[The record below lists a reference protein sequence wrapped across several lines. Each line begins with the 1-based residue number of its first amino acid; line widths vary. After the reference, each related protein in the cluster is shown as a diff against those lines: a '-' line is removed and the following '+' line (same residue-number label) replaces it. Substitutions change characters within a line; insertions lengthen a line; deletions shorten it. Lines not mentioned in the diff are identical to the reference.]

1 MEPSIPMGQNTAYF
15 GASLVA
21 QWLRLQAPHTGALSS
36 VPGQGTGSSLSQLK
50 DPTHFS
56 EE

>member
-1 MEPSIPMGQNTAYF
+1 MEPSIPMGQDTAYF

-21 QWLRLQAPHTGALSS
+21 QRLRLQAPHTGGLSS
-36 VPGQGTGSSLSQLK
+36 IRGQGTGSSKPQLK
-50 DPTHFS
+50 DPTHCS